1 VDRGHHGNAQ
11 CLPKDLTVSKTLVVV
26 ENVKT
31 VVPHQFSQFEIG
43 AEAEGLDLRKNPEA
57 GRSELVEIQGREN
70 LEGISRGQEIGPFPE
85 KIEILDGVDDR
96 SVQKKGE
103 WWADDDVD
111 FMAQLYQF
119 IGQVGEVNTLPAA
132 VWIPSITQ
140 QAYFQDILP
149 ETA

>member
-1 VDRGHHGNAQ
+1 
-11 CLPKDLTVSKTLVVV
+11 
-26 ENVKT
+26 
-31 VVPHQFSQFEIG
+31 
-43 AEAEGLDLRKNPEA
+43 
-57 GRSELVEIQGREN
+57 
-70 LEGISRGQEIGPFPE
+70 
-85 KIEILDGVDDR
+85 VDDR